1 MESLV
6 KKVQENQIKSENG
19 RDVEVFATGGNDIP
33 FAPNKQSS
41 EQQQQPQKTK
51 RKHRRGKP
59 KPKNANKPYK
69 KSNWKFQVPRPNF
82 NGGCGGGGGGG
93 MNNRNGARPKILRS
107 RSLVPYNTNKF
118 LMEEHLADVPSALL
132 TPSGRTRDS
141 SFSVDS
147 EDNYFFSLPEDEE
160 EFLTKEFANVYEK
173 ARVERLENLTKQ
185 QLIEECLQIE
195 DRYSSDQGRQQQMN
209 VQRISSEFMTKIRI
223 LEEKVRELSREN
235 YNLRCQLMRSAAMAA
250 AAAAAASPPSAAPP
264 IGAACEP
271 MPMDSSSVD
280 SESDSSSSSSSSS
293 SSNRSAAGLR
303 HNNARQRRQRRSC
316 SSHSSLNDYHAFNE
330 NDQMES
336 DEENDVEV
344 GADINR
350 DANASGEHKSDVVLP
365 EFNCED
371 RQSFVPNSY
380 DIRDSSA
387 NDGSLVDDAAMED
400 EFPLFSPILSG
411 MGSSPPLHVTARIN
425 LEATTDKKISREA
438 DADTDE
444 PNRN

>member
-1 MESLV
+1 MENLV
-6 KKVQENQIKSENG
+6 KKDTVVQDNLLHSENLLHS
-19 RDVEVFATGGNDIP
+19 DS
-33 FAPNKQSS
+33 PNNKTC
-41 EQQQQPQKTK
+41 EQQPQNQQQKTK

-59 KPKNANKPYK
+59 KAKNANKPYK

-82 NGGCGGGGGGG
+82 NGGGGG

-118 LMEEHLADVPSALL
+118 LMEEHLAEVPSALL

-195 DRYSSDQGRQQQMN
+195 DRYSSDQGRQQQ
-209 VQRISSEFMTKIRI
+209 RISSEFMSKIRI

-235 YNLRCQLMRSAAMAA
+235 YNLRCQLMRSAAMAV
-250 AAAAAASPPSAAPP
+250 AASPPSAAPP

-271 MPMDSSSVD
+271 TPMDSSSVD

-293 SSNRSAAGLR
+293 SNGSADIER
-303 HNNARQRRQRRSC
+303 PNNLRQRRQRRSC
-316 SSHSSLNDYHAFNE
+316 SSGSSLSDYRAFKE
-330 NDQMES
+330 NQQMES
-336 DEENDVEV
+336 DEDDKIVTSPNVNVVTEGSSENKTAE
-344 GADINR
+344 
-350 DANASGEHKSDVVLP
+350 LP
-365 EFNCED
+365 TEFVCEG
-371 RQSFVPNSY
+371 RQSLE
-380 DIRDSSA
+380 SSSFEECIA
-387 NDGSLVDDAAMED
+387 SPNDGIASLDAAMED
-400 EFPLFSPILSG
+400 EFPSFSPLLGGVDTSPSCEMAISAAFRTQSHTKG
-411 MGSSPPLHVTARIN
+411 AEDAGSAEQN
-425 LEATTDKKISREA
+425 Y
-438 DADTDE
+438 
-444 PNRN
+444 N

>member
-6 KKVQENQIKSENG
+6 NKDNFAQENQKNSVNLENV
-19 RDVEVFATGGNDIP
+19 DVNTLGVNANATS
-33 FAPNKQSS
+33 PNNHVS
-41 EQQQQPQKTK
+41 EQKQQQNQPQKTK

-69 KSNWKFQVPRPNF
+69 NWKFQVPRPNF
-82 NGGCGGGGGGG
+82 NGCGGG

-118 LMEEHLADVPSALL
+118 LMEEHLAEVPSSLL

-195 DRYSSDQGRQQQMN
+195 DRYSSDQGRQQQLN
-209 VQRISSEFMTKIRI
+209 AQRISSEFMSKIRI

-235 YNLRCQLMRSAAMAA
+235 YNLRCQLMRSAAMAV
-250 AAAAAASPPSAAPP
+250 AASPPSAAPP
-264 IGAACEP
+264 TGAACQP
-271 MPMDSSSVD
+271 TPMDSSSVD

-293 SSNRSAAGLR
+293 SSNRSAGLQR
-303 HNNARQRRQRRSC
+303 NNNIRQRRVRRSC
-316 SSHSSLNDYHAFNE
+316 SSHSSLSDYRASNE

-336 DEENDVEV
+336 DEGDNIVN
-344 GADINR
+344 GANVI
-350 DANASGEHKSDVVLP
+350 DANAENKSQRALIN
-365 EFNCED
+365 FNCEGP
-371 RQSFVPNSY
+371 QSN
-380 DIRDSSA
+380 A
-387 NDGSLVDDAAMED
+387 NDRSIVVDAEMED
-400 EFPLFSPILSG
+400 DFPSFSPILDSVE
-411 MGSSPPLHVTARIN
+411 SAQSLENAAAALEVSQYN
-425 LEATTDKKISREA
+425 KNVEATESGEQ
-438 DADTDE
+438 
-444 PNRN
+444 N

>member
-6 KKVQENQIKSENG
+6 KKGVLVQENQIQTEIAT
-19 RDVEVFATGGNDIP
+19 DVEANALAGNTS
-33 FAPNKQSS
+33 AASPNKKSS
-41 EQQQQPQKTK
+41 EQQPPQKAK

-59 KPKNANKPYK
+59 KAKNANKLYK

-82 NGGCGGGGGGG
+82 NGSGGGGGGG
-93 MNNRNGARPKILRS
+93 GHNRNGARPKILRS

-118 LMEEHLADVPSALL
+118 LMEEHLAEVPSALL

-141 SFSVDS
+141 SFSIDS

-195 DRYSSDQGRQQQMN
+195 DRYSSDQGRQQQLN
-209 VQRISSEFMTKIRI
+209 VQRISSEFMSKIRI

-235 YNLRCQLMRSAAMAA
+235 YNLRCQLMRSAAMAV

-264 IGAACEP
+264 TGAACEP
-271 MPMDSSSVD
+271 TPMDSSSVD

-293 SSNRSAAGLR
+293 SSNHSASGKRA
-303 HNNARQRRQRRSC
+303 NNARQRRQHRSC
-316 SSHSSLNDYHAFNE
+316 SSRSSLSDYQAFNE

-336 DEENDVEV
+336 AEENDIESED
-344 GADINR
+344 AINR
-350 DANASGEHKSDVVLP
+350 DLGDRIENNSTAVPV

-371 RQSFVPNSY
+371 RQTFELNPYEERN
-380 DIRDSSA
+380 SSA
-387 NDGSLVDDAAMED
+387 NNINLVNDAAMDE
-400 EFPLFSPILSG
+400 EFPLFSPILGGAESS
-411 MGSSPPLHVTARIN
+411 SSPEVDLQKDVGVIA
-425 LEATTDKKISREA
+425 DKNVSQITESGEG
-438 DADTDE
+438 
-444 PNRN
+444 NRN